1 MNKLNIKEFN
11 NKYDKDAHL
20 VQELYM
26 RISVEALYRTLIQ
39 EAMSQNKVEL
49 ADKLRN
55 SYNYMERNIS
65 DLSFMTIGEVLS
77 YAMDQCLLIQ
87 DECTYDQNKLDLGH
101 FIIME
106 FLVELFKL
114 QTEIDLV

>member
-26 RISVEALYRTLIQ
+26 RISIEALYRTLIQ
-39 EAMSQNKVEL
+39 ESLSQNKVEL

-55 SYNYMERNIS
+55 SYNYMEKNIT
-65 DLSFMTIGEVLS
+65 DLSFMTIGEVLN
-77 YAMDQCLLIQ
+77 YAINECLIIQ
-87 DECTYDQNKLDLGH
+87 DEGTYDQNKLDLGH

-114 QTEIDLV
+114 QTEIDLA

>member
-1 MNKLNIKEFN
+1 MYKLNIEEFN

-26 RISVEALYRTLIQ
+26 RVSIEALYRTLIQ
-39 EAMSQNKVEL
+39 ESLSQNKVEL

-55 SYNYMERNIS
+55 SYNYMEKNIT
-65 DLSFMTIGEVLS
+65 DLSFMTVGEILN
-77 YAMDQCLLIQ
+77 YAINECLIIQ
-87 DECTYDQNKLDLGH
+87 DEGTYDQNKLDLGH